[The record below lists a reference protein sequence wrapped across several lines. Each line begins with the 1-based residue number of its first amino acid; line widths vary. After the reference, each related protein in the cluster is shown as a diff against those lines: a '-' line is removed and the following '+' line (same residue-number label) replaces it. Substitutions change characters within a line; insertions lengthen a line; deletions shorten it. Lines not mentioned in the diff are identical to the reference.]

1 MEVKQAEEEPAP
13 TPVETP
19 AVNRVFESKPA
30 IPRSEPPAVETPS
43 PKPVENYQ
51 TVNVDEQEN
60 HPPRLVT
67 VLLRSTGDRERD
79 IRRISRLYGM
89 FISCPGKD
97 RFQFHIHEEGK
108 SHLIDF
114 PNDTTHISRA
124 LLKQVG
130 DFVGGDNLQV
140 EPVV

>member
-13 TPVETP
+13 KPVEIP
-19 AVNRVFESKPA
+19 AVNRVSESKPA
-30 IPRSEPPAVETPS
+30 IPRSEPPTVETPS
-43 PKPVENYQ
+43 PKPVENFQ
-51 TVNVDEQEN
+51 TVNLDEQEN

-67 VLLRSTGDRERD
+67 VLLHSTGDRERD